1 MTGPADAEVRSRE
14 VSRGMHAL
22 LYLLT
27 ALTFLVGTQLLI
39 LSEYTDQ
46 FFSWTIGVPMTAAFV
61 GAGFWGAAVVVF
73 WCARQRDWARGRVVI
88 PTVAIVVTMLLI
100 ATLQNLDQF
109 HGLLGLA
116 WIEVYVLFGPALGA
130 ITVMQLAKP
139 GVDRHSGVRL
149 QGWLRLVF
157 AAQALIAI
165 VFGALLFLSSPSLA
179 DSVWP
184 WPLTDL
190 TSKAIGTWL
199 VGTGATC
206 GVVALIDDRDAM
218 PGWALAQIAFAGAVL
233 LSLLRF
239 SGDVSFGELGAW
251 LLVLYFASM
260 LASGGFAAWTA
271 WREGLFAP
279 IEGTGGIPVEARGSP
294 LTTKPIR

>member
-149 QGWLRLVF
+149 QGSLRLAF

-165 VFGALLFLSSPSLA
+165 AFGALLFLSSPSLA

-251 LLVLYFASM
+251 LLVLYFVSM

-294 LTTKPIR
+294 LTTKSIR

>member
-1 MTGPADAEVRSRE
+1 M
-14 VSRGMHAL
+14 
-22 LYLLT
+22 
-27 ALTFLVGTQLLI
+27 
-39 LSEYTDQ
+39 
-46 FFSWTIGVPMTAAFV
+46 
-61 GAGFWGAAVVVF
+61 
-73 WCARQRDWARGRVVI
+73 
-88 PTVAIVVTMLLI
+88 
-100 ATLQNLDQF
+100 
-109 HGLLGLA
+109 
-116 WIEVYVLFGPALGA
+116 
-130 ITVMQLAKP
+130 
-139 GVDRHSGVRL
+139 
-149 QGWLRLVF
+149 
-157 AAQALIAI
+157 
-165 VFGALLFLSSPSLA
+165 SSPSLA

-251 LLVLYFASM
+251 LLVLYFVSM

-271 WREGLFAP
+271 WRAGLFAP

-294 LTTKPIR
+294 LTTKSIR